1 VSRNPTGT
9 TPVRAA
15 QRRAVSALLEVR
27 LVDETTSRPR
37 LQLRDG
43 AGLVESLV
51 VRPEA
56 LPDVRSHLADTGP
69 ETSCDLELLDAA
81 GALSARWGH
90 FARSGHAAAVGAAL
104 LGADRTL
111 SGARVTGCHGA
122 ERGIELLRVHFHRG
136 PLHLWP

>member
-1 VSRNPTGT
+1 VSTHSTDT
-9 TPVRAA
+9 TPGPAA
-15 QRRAVSALLEVR
+15 RRRAVTALLEVR

-51 VRPEA
+51 VRPEC
-56 LPDVRSHLADTGP
+56 LPDVREHLADEGP
-69 ETSCDLELLDAA
+69 GTSCDLELLDAD

-90 FARSGHAAAVGAAL
+90 FAHAGHAAAVGAAL

-111 SGARVTGCHGA
+111 SGARVTACHGD
-122 ERGIELLRVHFHRG
+122 ERGTELLRVHFHRG

>member
-1 VSRNPTGT
+1 VSTHDTGT
-9 TPVRAA
+9 TGVPALR
-15 QRRAVSALLEVR
+15 RRAVSALLEVR

-51 VRPEA
+51 VRPEC
-56 LPDVRSHLADTGP
+56 LPDVREHLAAAGP
-69 ETSCDLELLDAA
+69 DTSCDLELLHAE

-90 FARSGHAAAVGAAL
+90 FAHSGHAAAVGAAL

-111 SGARVTGCHGA
+111 SGARVTGCSGT